1 MADTTTKTK
10 ILDIQTGKAEKN
22 VKSLKT
28 QIRELKEQMAGLEKN
43 TVEYD
48 AVAKKLADTMQKQT
62 EINEAA
68 KYSNKDLGATLSN
81 LTTVATGVVGAIS
94 SVNGVM
100 SLMGADSEEAQ
111 KAMVRIQSLMSIIQ
125 GMGAIDTA
133 IKALK
138 GLTVAF
144 KDFNVVRGANAGVV
158 AGAATAE
165 LGEAGALAD
174 NTVKMR
180 KNNEEA
186 KEFNRLNVEGEK
198 ATKKSKDAIDEE
210 TTAIIARTEAQ
221 SGNIE
226 AANEYL
232 MKLKELEATKA
243 AQVDVGKDLT
253 KDNLISY
260 YQHMI
265 KIDKET
271 LQINQHLAESNPQF
285 AENLK
290 KEIAEY
296 EKTIQGLK
304 DGTIDAVQYIDN
316 AWALASS
323 DFSQYFGTNKAEEI
337 KKQMEGIAA
346 AMSPEQIENELKDL
360 NEELTD
366 ITNDYLE
373 KLGNG
378 EQVVKE
384 FYQEDKK
391 NIEEQIAILEKAK
404 EAKIN
409 QTYQE
414 EFYKKKIFETI
425 EAENVETASLNT
437 NTTAKEANS
446 KATEDVTK
454 QEGKMGAAAKK
465 SDPLL
470 RKAFSGIVNGV
481 KNAAKALKSFVAAN
495 PILATIAASAA
506 VVAGAFALI
515 ARQMRKSM
523 EEMRAIVEFNNEVN
537 HSYEEQQIRLNVL
550 LNTARDETQ
559 TLIERKKATDELNK
573 LIPSYNAEL
582 DETTGKYKENTN
594 ALNNYLDKL
603 REKIELEAYEGR
615 IKDLL
620 QQRLELEQKLI
631 KVQTSGW
638 NIFGIRVRN
647 IKNDIKDI
655 DKEIDKLYGKINDLY
670 LPWALD
676 DNKPVTNGAK
686 TVLKTFKDI
695 IDTIKSM
702 YADIWNAIFN
712 EKELRITYNGVYRE
726 TDILFNNIERLIK
739 SRNIQGLLSDEFKK
753 AMSENFTEDMS
764 FNITLDWVFDR
775 AQQEKFYNELEKERI
790 SLEKMLSDKTKKYT
804 DDEIKFQQDKVNGL
818 KAEEESRKLVL
829 EAVQKYFVQRR
840 KEADETE
847 RLANAQE
854 NYNHQLEVEKKYI
867 NEQRRGDRDA
877 EANKE
882 IALGEY
888 QIETIKQRI
897 QYRKSE
903 IDMLKSLQLQNEQVL
918 SRIKELNAEQLED
931 QKKTDEE
938 LAKVDNAY
946 YQKRLNHL
954 EKENSLITANS
965 EEEQRSEEIRRM
977 LIGGGVVD
985 YNTDVDLIGM
995 QLKAIE
1001 QQKEKVNSYY
1011 ETEKSKYA
1019 EDTEEWLR
1027 LEQERLEA
1035 LDRLQ
1040 EEYSKKDIERQMAD
1054 ADRKLAIQKAYI
1066 AAYQSISSQVSNIL
1080 GEVMNSY
1087 DESSKEYLN
1096 LRYAQGVT
1104 DTLSGTLSAYM
1115 SGIESGIP
1123 APGNQI
1129 LAAAMAA
1136 STFAVGVMQLA
1147 NIKSGTLSNATPS
1160 TVQIGN
1166 EYDTLSYMQGAEI
1179 LSNIQDQ
1186 RIYVTEHDITTT
1198 QRRVQVQESNATF

>member
-81 LTTVATGVVGAIS
+81 LTTVSAGVVGAIS
-94 SVNGVM
+94 SINGVM
-100 SLMGADSEEAQ
+100 VLMGADSEEAME
-111 KAMVRIQSLMSIIQ
+111 AMKRIQSLMAIIQ
-125 GMGAIDTA
+125 GLSAIDTA
-133 IKALK
+133 AKALK

-144 KDFNVVRGANAGVV
+144 KGFNTEKGVNAVVTT
-158 AGAATAE
+158 GAATAE
-165 LGEAGALAD
+165 ALEAGALAE
-174 NTVKMR
+174 NTKEM
-180 KNNEEA
+180 KLNNE
-186 KEFNRLNVEGEK
+186 
-198 ATKKSKDAIDEE
+198 
-210 TTAIIARTEAQ
+210 IA
-221 SGNIE
+221 
-226 AANEYL
+226 
-232 MKLKELEATKA
+232 
-243 AQVDVGKDLT
+243 D
-253 KDNLISY
+253 SY
-260 YQHMI
+260 N
-265 KIDKET
+265 K
-271 LQINQHLAESNPQF
+271 
-285 AENLK
+285 
-290 KEIAEY
+290 
-296 EKTIQGLK
+296 
-304 DGTIDAVQYIDN
+304 VQIDN
-316 AWALASS
+316 AKS
-323 DFSQYFGTNKAEEI
+323 TNTSTNAII
-337 KKQMEGIAA
+337 KKTAVMQEAARLEKILVETSNGHNVTIQRLNKRLEEGSLSFDEYARRIEFL
-346 AMSPEQIENELKDL
+346 SKSVSEQTWT
-360 NEELTD
+360 LTD
-366 ITNDYLE
+366 MSNVL
-373 KLGNG
+373 
-378 EQVVKE
+378 
-384 FYQEDKK
+384 K
-391 NIEEQIAILEKAK
+391 NAPRVRNAD
-404 EAKIN
+404 
-409 QTYQE
+409 T
-414 EFYKKKIFETI
+414 T
-425 EAENVETASLNT
+425 SLNT
-437 NTTAKEANS
+437 NTAATKAN
-446 KATEDVTK
+446 T
-454 QEGKMGAAAKK
+454 AAKK
-465 SDPLL
+465 QNADATGDMA
-470 RKAFSGIVNGV
+470 KAEKKLTKETQKTEPVFKKMVSGI

-1129 LAAAMAA
+1129 LAAEMAA